1 MTVTITS
8 IAGGAPKPV
17 FDRLGPLFER
27 RTGNKLNALYDTMSG
42 IAGRVAAHEAFDV
55 LVMPVP
61 LIEAYVKDGTV
72 MAAGR
77 AALANIGL
85 GVGVKAGGDVPDV
98 STPDKLRA
106 ALLAARMVVHAPPT
120 ATPSGAQSDKII
132 KELGLERALAGRVV
146 HRAGLAGG
154 ITMIALGIDVIGIFP
169 KERNRRRAGRCARG
183 RTARRPAA
191 QYHLWGRGRCREP
204 GTGRG
209 GGIHQVSDRAGEPP
223 SLDRLRLRSAGELGR
238 LFVNRVEVPFDTGR
252 PATLRPKGPVL
263 AC

>member
-27 RTGNKLNALYDTMSG
+27 RSGNKLNALYDTMSG

-55 LVMPVP
+55 LIMPVP
-61 LIEAYVKDGTV
+61 LIEAYVQDGTV

-98 STPDKLRA
+98 STPERLRA

-132 KELGLERALAGRVV
+132 KELRLEQALAGRVV

-169 KERNRRRAGRCARG
+169 KSEIVAGPGVALAGAPLPGLQLNITYGAGVVAASPVQDAAAEFIKFLIEPESRKVW
-183 RTARRPAA
+183 TAC
-191 QYHLWGRGRCREP
+191 G
-204 GTGRG
+204 
-209 GGIHQVSDRAGEPP
+209 
-223 SLDRLRLRSAGELGR
+223 
-238 LFVNRVEVPFDTGR
+238 FD
-252 PATLRPKGPVL
+252 PL
-263 AC
+263 AN

>member
-1 MTVTITS
+1 MIVTITS

-27 RTGNKLNALYDTMSG
+27 GTGNKLNALYDTMSG
-42 IAGRVAAHEAFDV
+42 IAGRVAALEAFDV
-55 LVMPVP
+55 LVMPMP

-85 GVGVKAGGDVPDV
+85 AVGVKAGGDIPDV

-154 ITMIALGIDVIGIFP
+154 VTMIASGIDVIGIFP
-169 KERNRRRAGRCARG
+169 KSEIAAG
-183 RTARRPAA
+183 
-191 QYHLWGRGRCREP
+191 P
-204 GTGRG
+204 G
-209 GGIHQVSDRAGEPP
+209 VALAGALP
-223 SLDRLRLRSAGELGR
+223 SLLQLNITCGAGVVAASPAQGAAAEFIKFL
-238 LFVNRVEVPFDTGR
+238 VEPENRKVWTACGFDA
-252 PATLRPKGPVL
+252 PAI
-263 AC
+263 